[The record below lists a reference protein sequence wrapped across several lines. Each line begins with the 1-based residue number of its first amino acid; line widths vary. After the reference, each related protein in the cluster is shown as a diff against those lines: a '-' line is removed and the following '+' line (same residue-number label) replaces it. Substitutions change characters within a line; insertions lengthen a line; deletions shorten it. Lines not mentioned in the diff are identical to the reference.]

1 MATAVADHLNKPS
14 RLFTAYAL
22 GHGQR
27 VLPPT
32 AVLIAKGTS
41 RAVNLSTIFRRWREV
56 ISVRSYLAGPGR
68 EDTPSQ
74 REAQVRA
81 LFDFVFE
88 DPDIPQGAFE
98 PLAFVSLW

>member
-1 MATAVADHLNKPS
+1 M
-14 RLFTAYAL
+14 
-22 GHGQR
+22 
-27 VLPPT
+27 
-32 AVLIAKGTS
+32 
-41 RAVNLSTIFRRWREV
+41 
-56 ISVRSYLAGPGR
+56 RSYLAGPGR